1 MATALQFPKEI
12 LSPDACREQGGSLD
26 ENGEDPLD
34 VSGKVTLPRTGSP
47 RSIEDNNTDLATP
60 SKPPCLSRTAPES
73 SNDNSLI
80 SKGQRHLPTAST
92 SSSTN
97 TTSSI
102 EQLRDDETQRAAPV
116 TVV

>member
-1 MATALQFPKEI
+1 M
-12 LSPDACREQGGSLD
+12 
-26 ENGEDPLD
+26 
-34 VSGKVTLPRTGSP
+34 
-47 RSIEDNNTDLATP
+47 
-60 SKPPCLSRTAPES
+60 
-73 SNDNSLI
+73 
-80 SKGQRHLPTAST
+80 AST